1 MCSPQEGTRQM
12 KSLALLILLSASSV
26 RATQIQI
33 GIGEQR
39 RITLPFRLEHYSV
52 GSTAVR
58 VHVSDRKSG
67 NPALLVKGAHKG
79 NADVWIQGPGGKEIT
94 HRFQVSNWPEFVA
107 SPLQQSL
114 SDLTEME
121 IVSVGDGAVVHG
133 TVTQSAEWKKL
144 GALEKLAS
152 TSKIQIQAELS
163 AELKS
168 ACISNL
174 HQKLSAFGLSR
185 LKIDERMNP
194 PRLSGAVPEKQY
206 DQLKFEFQKACPLVG
221 LDLETLGEKSST
233 LFFRV
238 FLLEVKKDQFHHFG
252 LSAETVANGFQAKL
266 TNLTTLFDLE
276 KQFQFMSHD
285 GSLRVLS
292 KPELAVRAPGEAEL
306 FAGGEIPIR
315 LIGRGTVDV
324 RWKNYGLSL
333 KIKVNQAT
341 SEKVRLEISTE
352 VSHLDNA
359 TKNDDIPGVKTN
371 RMKTQVDA
379 TLGRPLFLSGL
390 LHEDQRKDI
399 RGFPA
404 LKDIPILGA
413 LFSSQEYQSAQSELV
428 AVLLPHAETPNAPM
442 EKFGESRLPD
452 GPLPPPRNWLS
463 AEDMRNLKQSSDY
476 PWNALE

>member
-1 MCSPQEGTRQM
+1 MP
-12 KSLALLILLSASSV
+12 SLALISLLTLFPIPSSLAS
-26 RATQIQI
+26 QIQI

-39 RITLPFRLEHYSV
+39 RISLPFRLEHFSV

-58 VHVSDRKSG
+58 VHVSDRKSE
-67 NPALLVKGAHKG
+67 NPSLLIKGAHKG
-79 NADVWIQGPGGKEIT
+79 NADIWVQGPGGQEIT
-94 HRFQVSNWPEFVA
+94 HRIQVSTWPEFVA
-107 SPLQQSL
+107 SPLQQAL
-114 SDLTEME
+114 SDLQEME
-121 IVSVGDGAVVHG
+121 IVSLGDGAIIHG
-133 TVTQSAEWKKL
+133 TVTQIAEWKKL
-144 GALEKLAS
+144 GALEKLGAS
-152 TSKIQIQAELS
+152 SKIQIQAELS
-163 AELKS
+163 QELKNT
-168 ACISNL
+168 CLTGL
-174 HQKLSAFGLSR
+174 HQKLRTLGLSR
-185 LKIDERMNP
+185 LKIDELTNP
-194 PRLSGAVPEKQY
+194 PRVFGAVTETHYEQI
-206 DQLKFEFQKACPLVG
+206 KFELTKSCPLVR

-252 LSAETVANGFQAKL
+252 LSSDSVANGFQVKL

-285 GSLRVLS
+285 GSLRILS
-292 KPELAVRAPGEAEL
+292 KPELSVRAPGEAEL
-306 FAGGEIPIR
+306 LAGGEIPIR
-315 LIGRGTVDV
+315 LVGRGFANVQ
-324 RWKNYGLSL
+324 WKNYGLSL

-390 LHEDQRKDI
+390 LHEDQRNDI

-413 LFSSQEYQSAQSELV
+413 LFSSQEYQSSQSELV
-428 AVLLPHAETPNAPM
+428 AVLLPHAEIPNPPM
-442 EKFGESRLPD
+442 EKFGEPKLPS
-452 GPLPPPRNWLS
+452 GPLPPPRNWIS
-463 AEDMRNLKQSSDY
+463 AEDMRNLKQSPDY